1 MSYLNQHEL
10 LQTQDT
16 WKRSQIRLPPSLHQ
30 AVVDYANDN
39 NMSLNT
45 AIVELLNNGLITSPT
60 DQSDIPKK
68 ILNEIQAIKNATGN
82 YIFTEWRYTES
93 YNPNERLQHNEKAR
107 LAGSKF
113 LTSFFKDNPTYQ
125 LISIENIT
133 SLDHKGRE
141 VLDGLRIWYIY

>member
-1 MSYLNQHEL
+1 MSRTDPQFNLRIPQELKDQIEKSAKDDGRSINAQAVHL
-10 LQTQDT
+10 LQ
-16 WKRSQIRLPPSLHQ
+16 IGL
-30 AVVDYANDN
+30 DN
-39 NMSLNT
+39 NH
-45 AIVELLNNGLITSPT
+45 SP
-60 DQSDIPKK
+60 
-68 ILNEIQAIKNATGN
+68 IKNATGN

-113 LTSFFKDNPTYQ
+113 LTRFFKDNPTYQ